1 MRTTPS
7 ITETNFMVMHGGGS
21 EEAVTSVD
29 DITQDEQFVS
39 FRANVSANLT
49 SGQAVA
55 LYSNGAA
62 TLTFDAEL

>member
-7 ITETNFMVMHGGGS
+7 ITETNFGVMHGGGS
-21 EEAVTSVD
+21 EEAITSVD

-49 SGQAVA
+49 AGQAVV
-55 LYSNGAA
+55 LHSDGVA